1 MQTGAQ
7 SSEQLWR
14 NAQSALARN
23 DARSAY
29 ANLLSLVR
37 QTPAHVHAHLLLG
50 GIAHAEGRLRD
61 ATRHAL
67 DAAQRVGADA
77 AQIASVVNAL
87 LLVGEVVAARALLAH
102 HALAACRDGP
112 LLAHLASA
120 QQMIGEHARALTLLD
135 RAIGVGLDNPDVRYL
150 RGVQLTFNGR
160 LDEAATELERCLRL
174 GPSYGRAAVT
184 LARLRKQTPAHNHL
198 AQIDALLQRVPR
210 GSEDHAAFE
219 FARYKECE
227 DLGRHDEAWSALER
241 GNAIMAQRLR
251 PDPKREH
258 ARIDALI
265 ERCTASFVN
274 AQTGVR
280 HAGPQPIFIVGMPR
294 SGTTVLERLLGNHTQ
309 VTSAGELGDFA
320 RQLRWAADHV
330 TTLPVDETILERA
343 SRIDFAEVGRR
354 YLAQTQWRAQDR
366 PYFIDKLPINYMQLG
381 FIRRALPQARI
392 LHMTRAPMDVCF
404 SNYRAFFG
412 EGYAYSYDLD
422 ALAAH
427 YLDYRRLMRHWHSV
441 MPGAILDVSY
451 DALTTDSEHVA
462 RELFDFCGLAFE
474 AAALDI
480 RSNATATAT
489 LSTMQVRDG
498 IARRANDWQPYAAR
512 LDKLRRQIDAA

>member
-1 MQTGAQ
+1 MQAGALAP
-7 SSEQLWR
+7 EQLWR
-14 NAQSALARN
+14 NAQAALARN
-23 DARSAY
+23 DAPAAY
-29 ANLLSLVR
+29 VNLLNLVR

-50 GIAHAEGRLRD
+50 GIAYAEGRLRD

-67 DAAQRVGADA
+67 DAVPHIGADA
-77 AQIASVVNAL
+77 GQVASVVNAL

-102 HALAACRDGP
+102 PALASCRNGP

-120 QQMIGEHARALTLLD
+120 EQMIGEHARALALLD
-135 RAIGVGLDNPDVRYL
+135 RAIGAGLDNPDLRYL

-160 LDEAATELERCLRL
+160 LDEAAAELERCLRL

-184 LARLRKQTPAHNHL
+184 LARLRKQTPANHHL

-210 GSEDHAAFE
+210 GGEDHAAFE

-227 DLGRHDEAWSALER
+227 DLGRYDEAWSSLER
-241 GNAIMAQRLR
+241 GNAIMARRLR
-251 PDPKREH
+251 PDPVRER

-265 ERCTASFVN
+265 DRCNASVVN
-274 AQTGVR
+274 IR
-280 HAGPQPIFIVGMPR
+280 EEIPHPGPQPIFIVGMPR
-294 SGTTVLERLLGNHTQ
+294 SGTTVLERLLGNHSQ

-330 TTLPVDETILERA
+330 TALPVDEEILERA
-343 SRIDFAEVGRR
+343 PRIDFAEVGRR
-354 YLAQTQWRAQDR
+354 YLAQTQWRA
-366 PYFIDKLPINYMQLG
+366 PGTSHFIDKLPINYMQLG
-381 FIRRALPQARI
+381 FIRQALPGARI

-412 EGYAYSYDLD
+412 EGYAYSYALD

-441 MPGAILDVSY
+441 MPDAILDVSY
-451 DALTTDSEHVA
+451 NALTGDSERVA
-462 RELFDFCGLAFE
+462 REVFDFCGLAFE
-474 AAALDI
+474 PTALDI
-480 RSNATATAT
+480 RTNMTAAAT

-498 IARRANDWQPYAAR
+498 IQRREGDWQPYASQ
-512 LDKLRRQIDAA
+512 LDALRRKIDDV